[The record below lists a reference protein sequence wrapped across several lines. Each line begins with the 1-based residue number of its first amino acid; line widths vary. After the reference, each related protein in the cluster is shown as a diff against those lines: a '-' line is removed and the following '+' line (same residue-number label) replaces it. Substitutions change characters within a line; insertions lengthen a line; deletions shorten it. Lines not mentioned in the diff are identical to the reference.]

1 MEIVTATIFS
11 VETSEERAEALLAA
25 ATAVQGGRVI
35 VVPTDTVYGIAADAF
50 SAGGVRALLAAKG
63 RSRQMPP
70 PVLIYDPS
78 VLPGLADRISSDAQA
93 LADAFWPGALTLICH
108 AQPSLTWDLGE
119 TKGTVA
125 LRVPDDELTIE
136 LLRQTGPLAVS
147 SANKTGRTAATT
159 AEEANSQLGE
169 NVNLIIDGGMR
180 PRNRAEGTAAQDVAP
195 STIIDCTGDV
205 PVVVREGAI
214 SLAEIRSVAPSVMTR
229 DEWEEQ
235 KRQAAQSSLQNAGGS
250 VAASSVEQSQAG
262 ETESKDSGSPHDD
275 AVEPIKPA
283 RQAAPVSAG
292 SPLNGLVTASGAQTQ
307 AIDQLRTEGAHFV
320 DTKRVSDQTKP
331 LSVSDARALVFGE
344 D

>member
-1 MEIVTATIFS
+1 METVTATIFS
-11 VETSEERAEALLAA
+11 VETSEERAEALSAA
-25 ATAVQGGRVI
+25 ANAVQGGRVI

-70 PVLIYDPS
+70 PVLVYDAS

-159 AEEANSQLGE
+159 AEEANIQLGE
-169 NVNLIIDGGMR
+169 NVNLIIDGGPR
-180 PRNRAEGTAAQDVAP
+180 PLNREEGVVAEDVAP
-195 STIIDCTGDV
+195 STIIDCTGEI
-205 PVVVREGAI
+205 PVLVREGAI
-214 SLAEIRSVAPSVMTR
+214 SLAQIKEVAPTTITR
-229 DEWEEQ
+229 DEWEER
-235 KRQAAQSSLQNAGGS
+235 KRSEAQSSLQNSAGS
-250 VAASSVEQSQAG
+250 VAASLVEETSEGTNPTVETG
-262 ETESKDSGSPHDD
+262 EDEYQD
-275 AVEPIKPA
+275 AEPVKAA
-283 RQAAPVSAG
+283 RQAQPVSPD
-292 SPLNGLVTASGAQTQ
+292 SPISGLVTSAPQTQ
-307 AIDQLRTEGAHFV
+307 AIDQLRTEGAHRV
-320 DTKRVSDQTKP
+320 DTKRVTDQTKP
-331 LSVSDARALVFGE
+331 LSVSDARALVFGDE
-344 D
+344 